1 MSAPE
6 SSAAVSSACAGIIVT
21 PYPQEQGDDASTSSS
36 TAIVAPSP
44 QATNTSPSKRKP
56 NKKKKGRKKAKSAI
70 SSDGIMRPQNA
81 PTKPPKKTSPL
92 LAPMSEEEVARLS
105 HTDRVKR
112 WFCLM
117 KLEERQ
123 QIVSIID
130 PSLSDLLLSMDQ
142 KLTKEGHGLFYE
154 VGESLSLEAM
164 MLGPPGMGSS
174 SSSRNRASS
183 LSTSSV
189 ATNQRLQLLRA
200 ASGRNKSH
208 STSSSSSPRG
218 KKGGA
223 AGSSQRQLAALKFFD
238 DFFMGREIKRPDRE
252 ENFCFLK
259 DARLSEYFTINT
271 LLRSDEDLRQAV
283 RLCDTTQYLDTI
295 TLASSLLRGTTA
307 ARFFRAMMIASRGKF
322 LETPCKLVY
331 DSKAKKWSPE
341 QPGWFT
347 TMGYYTFGTYLA
359 QKIET
364 ILWMRY
370 WRAFRIDPRKDISS
384 PGSSSISPALLASIL
399 DDAAGGAT
407 RFQKQLLSK
416 IHLVHYLQRL
426 SPSDKKGIILNIGKA
441 VKEVVRENL
450 TSTNYPHWLS
460 ILLTFATPA
469 PRMLS
474 NLDLSSSTTPLSKM
488 NNEGEFVEL
497 VFFSPL
503 PRADT
508 GMDLVLRRIGVFL
521 QTSYTN
527 KLSTDLILGEEMEKG
542 SGKSSKKKH
551 DSRSGSA
558 KAASS
563 KSSQSSVSSSTS
575 TSSSSGSTSSSSSSQ
590 SSAPVVVESTTQ
602 PTPTKSALKNSGGSS
617 KPSVISGSPTASPSA
632 PAPIALPL
640 VPEHSTASTIAS
652 NATDSDPVAHK
663 TSPPAKKRSSA
674 SLTVSFGN
682 QSTPRNVPR
691 FGLSHEA
698 PEQREREEAFIHIQ
712 RRAES
717 DTDEDSSG
725 PWQTPGPRSS
735 RLSGSYHGAQAH
747 RRKAKDAEFPLPSR
761 NSGRSTVARPLDL
774 ATTTSRRIQVLKWPA
789 LSAAQSAS
797 FGRPKASEPS
807 PSESASTGS
816 PSHSSS
822 PSPRSAQEQHEKR
835 GRTMSQPL
843 ATSSVASTAEH
854 AASAPTTPV
863 PSPRGWATVSAPST
877 RTSQSAGSS
886 TIGDERG
893 RRPRR
898 PSADA
903 APSSWRNAVAPVS
916 PPQATR
922 ATGELSTIPRAK
934 SQELDLQ
941 PVAGMLPPTKSKSH
955 GKLDSKHVRTK
966 SNPNSTSV
974 AASNPPLPPPSA
986 AAPTSVSPSASS
998 TSVISSSS
1006 LAPGMVHHNW
1016 NTRRSNPQYGRYAYL
1031 AQQSTMLA
1039 ARSRGGR
1046 HAQHVYPSGSI
1057 SGTATPMRLDSRSDS
1072 GDGERRR
1079 SHSPPP
1085 RFRSPY
1091 DTAQYALPQDA
1102 EFYVLDKEHR
1112 YAPGGFLPFWPVY
1125 TSQSLPIPIH
1135 AGGPSPASS
1144 PSMSPSSSSA
1154 SSASSFTAMI
1164 NLGVAQTQAAHPFMA
1179 GLAFGMS
1186 PQSSIIPCGAA
1197 VRFELPIRDEV
1208 TTQRL
1213 HTDILSFCKQVDI
1226 LMEPKQAQLKQTFA
1240 LISSLASQLWPS
1252 SSCRVELY
1260 GSYATGLS
1268 IPSSDVDVVICGV
1281 GSSEISPLSLL
1292 ESALKTQPWVRPD
1305 SVHSIDSASV
1315 PVIKMVSCHGDLP
1328 VDITFEELAVRHTGT
1343 AARDKVNAFVHAF
1356 PHMRPL
1362 TVVLK
1367 QLLQNNNLNNA
1378 WIGGL
1383 SSYCLVLMI
1392 VSFVQAYHP
1401 TAANLGAALLDFL
1414 DVYGQVFVYDRMYIA
1429 VKTENS
1435 SLPNHSYG
1443 LALENLPE
1451 SEGPLAP
1458 LSIIDPVRENNVL
1471 GKQTDSM
1478 FIVKMLFQNL
1488 FVGLDQHYSS
1498 PHFEPGKLHKL
1509 ISDTKPTSAPGHS
1522 S

>member
-1 MSAPE
+1 MHLPCL
-6 SSAAVSSACAGIIVT
+6 AVPTHRFLNIF
-21 PYPQEQGDDASTSSS
+21 PYQ
-36 TAIVAPSP
+36 
-44 QATNTSPSKRKP
+44 
-56 NKKKKGRKKAKSAI
+56 
-70 SSDGIMRPQNA
+70 
-81 PTKPPKKTSPL
+81 
-92 LAPMSEEEVARLS
+92 
-105 HTDRVKR
+105 
-112 WFCLM
+112 
-117 KLEERQ
+117 
-123 QIVSIID
+123 
-130 PSLSDLLLSMDQ
+130 
-142 KLTKEGHGLFYE
+142 
-154 VGESLSLEAM
+154 
-164 MLGPPGMGSS
+164 
-174 SSSRNRASS
+174 
-183 LSTSSV
+183 
-189 ATNQRLQLLRA
+189 
-200 ASGRNKSH
+200 
-208 STSSSSSPRG
+208 
-218 KKGGA
+218 
-223 AGSSQRQLAALKFFD
+223 
-238 DFFMGREIKRPDRE
+238 IKRPDRE

-271 LLRSDEDLRQAV
+271 LLRSDEDLREAV

-307 ARFFRAMMIASRGKF
+307 ARFFRTMMIASRGKF

-331 DSKAKKWSPE
+331 DGKAKKWSAE
-341 QPGWFT
+341 QPGWFI

-384 PGSSSISPALLASIL
+384 SIAPALLASVL

-416 IHLVHYLQRL
+416 IHLVHYLKRL

-469 PRMLS
+469 PRMVS
-474 NLDLSSSTTPLSKM
+474 NLDLSSSTTPLSKV

-542 SGKSSKKKH
+542 SGKGSKKKH
-551 DSRSGSA
+551 DSRSKGT
-558 KAASS
+558 S
-563 KSSQSSVSSSTS
+563 KPAQSSSST
-575 TSSSSGSTSSSSSSQ
+575 TSPSTSSSSSSQ
-590 SSAPVVVESTTQ
+590 ATTTPAEVPAQ
-602 PTPTKSALKNSGGSS
+602 PSPTKSVLKNSGGSS
-617 KPSVISGSPTASPSA
+617 KSTNASQAAVPITAA
-632 PAPIALPL
+632 PAALHP
-640 VPEHSTASTIAS
+640 VPENSTAPTIAVP
-652 NATDSDPVAHK
+652 ADGVPVSHK
-663 TSPPAKKRSSA
+663 TSPPATKRTSA
-674 SLTVSFGN
+674 SLTVSFSN
-682 QSTPRNVPR
+682 QATPRNGPR

-747 RRKAKDAEFPLPSR
+747 RRKSKDAEFPLPSR
-761 NSGRSTVARPLDL
+761 PSSRSTVARPLDL
-774 ATTTSRRIQVLKWPA
+774 ATPSRRIQVLKWPA

-797 FGRPKASEPS
+797 FGRPKNPEPV
-807 PSESASTGS
+807 SESGS
-816 PSHSSS
+816 ATSPNHSAS
-822 PSPRSAQEQHEKR
+822 PSPRSVQEQHEKR

-843 ATSSVASTAEH
+843 ATSAVAVSSEH

-863 PSPRGWATVSAPST
+863 PSPRGWATVSAPSI
-877 RTSQSAGSS
+877 RTSQSQGASSNGS
-886 TIGDERG
+886 DERG

-916 PPQATR
+916 PPQAVRGTSDV
-922 ATGELSTIPRAK
+922 LPRAK

-941 PVAGMLPPTKSKSH
+941 PAPGMLPPTKSKSH

-966 SNPNSTSV
+966 SNPNSSSSAIV
-974 AASNPPLPPPSA
+974 SNTPAPAPSSS
-986 AAPTSVSPSASS
+986 PTSVSPSASS
-998 TSVISSSS
+998 SSVISSPS

-1057 SGTATPMRLDSRSDS
+1057 SGTATPMRPDNRGDA

-1091 DTAQYALPQDA
+1091 DTAQYALPRDA

-1125 TSQSLPIPIH
+1125 SPPIPIH

-1144 PSMSPSSSSA
+1144 PSMSPSNSST

-1179 GLAFGMS
+1179 GLAFGVS
-1186 PQSSIIPCGAA
+1186 PQSSVIPCGAA
-1197 VRFELPIRDEV
+1197 VRFELPLREEL

-1213 HTDILSFCKQVDI
+1213 HSDILNFCKQVDT
-1226 LMEPKQAQLKQTFA
+1226 LMEPKQAQLNQTFS
-1240 LISSLASQLWPS
+1240 LISALARELWP
-1252 SSCRVELY
+1252 SCRVELY

-1268 IPSSDVDVVICGV
+1268 IPSSDVDVVICGIDCAD
-1281 GSSEISPLSLL
+1281 GSPLSYVHSHTLSYIVCSSSHSRFLHSIL
-1292 ESALKTQPWVRPD
+1292 ESALNTQAWVRSD

-1315 PVIKMVSCHGDLP
+1315 PVIKMVSRHGDLP
-1328 VDITFEELAVRHTGT
+1328 VDITFEELAVRHSGT
-1343 AARDKVNAFVHAF
+1343 AARDKVNAFVQSF

-1429 VKTENS
+1429 VRTETS

-1498 PHFEPGKLHKL
+1498 PQFEPGKLHKL
-1509 ISDTKPTSAPGHS
+1509 ISDTKPTSGPSHS